1 MLKLENIS
9 FSADTENGK
18 KEILKDITLEID
30 GGFTAITGPNGG
42 GKSTLAKIIAG
53 IYRPSAGKIYLD
65 GKDITDLD
73 ITGRAKAGI
82 GFARGQRKPF
92 GRRAQANRDRHGACP
107 PIARNRI

>member
-53 IYRPSAGKIYLD
+53 IYRPNAGKIYLD

-73 ITGRAKAGI
+73 ITGRASCFYWLKC
-82 GFARGQRKPF
+82 
-92 GRRAQANRDRHGACP
+92 DM
-107 PIARNRI
+107 IAAFEYFTALHFSSRCASRE

>member
-42 GKSTLAKIIAG
+42 GKSTLAKIIFPADDA
-53 IYRPSAGKIYLD
+53 IYIPCSGSSFASPI
-65 GKDITDLD
+65 ITIL
-73 ITGRAKAGI
+73 IKSVL
-82 GFARGQRKPF
+82 PF
-92 GRRAQANRDRHGACP
+92 QSFTSSRLSFVRWYHSNVFFF
-107 PIARNRI
+107 

>member
-42 GKSTLAKIIAG
+42 G
-53 IYRPSAGKIYLD
+53 
-65 GKDITDLD
+65 
-73 ITGRAKAGI
+73 
-82 GFARGQRKPF
+82 
-92 GRRAQANRDRHGACP
+92 
-107 PIARNRI
+107 